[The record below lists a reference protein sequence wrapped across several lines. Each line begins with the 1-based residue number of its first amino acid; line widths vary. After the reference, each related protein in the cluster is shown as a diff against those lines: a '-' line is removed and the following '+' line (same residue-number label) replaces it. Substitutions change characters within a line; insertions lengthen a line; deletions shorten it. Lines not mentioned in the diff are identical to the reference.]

1 MVDETVPQLSGFLL
15 WEVWMT
21 TTLLQPSN
29 CLIPRSANTDW
40 CPACARAQQ
49 WRYRQCPCL
58 TEFTSWWTRGK
69 QQSHTHFNRMTCIWG
84 RKGVNGAEIQ
94 WVNTTLERWGWHLI
108 ETWGPRMS
116 PPQKEQGQRIP
127 GRGNSKHKS
136 LEAGKAQCFSFWE
149 GRPDCLKEP
158 LCAGCQREDV
168 RHVWPKHAGPS
179 GCLDFIPRQ
188 WLANFFCKGVDIKY
202 SAFVRFFF

>member
-1 MVDETVPQLSGFLL
+1 MRQCHSFPDSYYEKSEWQPPCCN
-15 WEVWMT
+15 
-21 TTLLQPSN
+21 LQTAWS
-29 CLIPRSANTDW
+29 L
-40 CPACARAQQ
+40 AQQ
-49 WRYRQCPCL
+49 IPTDAQCVPEHSSDDTQCPCL
-58 TEFTSWWTRGK
+58 TELTSWWTRGK
-69 QQSHTHFNRMTCIWG
+69 QQSHTHFNRVTSILG
-84 RKGVNGAEIQ
+84 RKGVNRAEIQ

-149 GRPDCLKEP
+149 GRPDCLKKP
-158 LCAGCQREDV
+158 LCAGCRREDV

-179 GCLDFIPRQ
+179 SCLDFIPR
-188 WLANFFCKGVDIKY
+188 
-202 SAFVRFFF
+202 